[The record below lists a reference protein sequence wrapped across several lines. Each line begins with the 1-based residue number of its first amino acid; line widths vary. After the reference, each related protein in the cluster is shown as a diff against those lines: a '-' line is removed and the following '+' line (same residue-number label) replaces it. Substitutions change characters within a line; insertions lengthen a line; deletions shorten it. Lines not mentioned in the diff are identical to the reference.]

1 MKKVSATTLVLGTFA
16 LLVTSAPA
24 QHRLLHH
31 ARPGTN
37 GSAGCCYV
45 EQKIICYKAVTKT
58 KTVPIT
64 TKKEV
69 SKVVEEPFK
78 FVEMV
83 QVTTPEK
90 RVEKYFVCATKDVPF
105 TYKVCVPITV
115 QQKQTVTY
123 FESVQKAVV
132 VQVPVCR
139 PVTVTL
145 IDPCTGCPYSVCQ
158 YITELQNVTT
168 VVTQCVPKSQDV
180 VVNVPSV
187 KVEDRTG
194 TYKVSEMVEQ
204 SREVTVNVVSC
215 KAIEKS
221 GVIRKLVSE
230 TVIDMFNVTQT
241 YCEMVP
247 YEMVVRVPVSCCP
260 KQ

>member
-1 MKKVSATTLVLGTFA
+1 MTILDKIDKIDKIDIYNAFLPWYNTFNHRCILHCFPHQEFFMKKVSATTLVLGTFA

-83 QVTTPEK
+83 QVTT
-90 RVEKYFVCATKDVPF
+90 
-105 TYKVCVPITV
+105 
-115 QQKQTVTY
+115 
-123 FESVQKAVV
+123 
-132 VQVPVCR
+132 
-139 PVTVTL
+139 
-145 IDPCTGCPYSVCQ
+145 
-158 YITELQNVTT
+158 
-168 VVTQCVPKSQDV
+168 
-180 VVNVPSV
+180 
-187 KVEDRTG
+187 
-194 TYKVSEMVEQ
+194 
-204 SREVTVNVVSC
+204 
-215 KAIEKS
+215 
-221 GVIRKLVSE
+221 
-230 TVIDMFNVTQT
+230 
-241 YCEMVP
+241 
-247 YEMVVRVPVSCCP
+247 
-260 KQ
+260 